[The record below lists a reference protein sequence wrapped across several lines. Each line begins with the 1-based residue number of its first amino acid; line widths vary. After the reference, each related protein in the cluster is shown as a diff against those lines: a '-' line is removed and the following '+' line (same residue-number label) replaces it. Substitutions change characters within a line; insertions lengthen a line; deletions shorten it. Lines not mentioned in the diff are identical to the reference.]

1 MVQTPK
7 VLHLRDAP
15 AKLAKGKDKK
25 QPLATSSTRPFECAE
40 LAEGKAPVIVTLQS
54 PYTVPI
60 RHTYCVPQVHVP
72 AFMKILLCN
81 LPTLVGWDKLQLLL
95 SWDVSASL
103 WTE

>member
-1 MVQTPK
+1 MRQQSWQRERTKSSLWLLV
-7 VLHLRDAP
+7 VLDPLSAP
-15 AKLAKGKDKK
+15 
-25 QPLATSSTRPFECAE
+25 AE